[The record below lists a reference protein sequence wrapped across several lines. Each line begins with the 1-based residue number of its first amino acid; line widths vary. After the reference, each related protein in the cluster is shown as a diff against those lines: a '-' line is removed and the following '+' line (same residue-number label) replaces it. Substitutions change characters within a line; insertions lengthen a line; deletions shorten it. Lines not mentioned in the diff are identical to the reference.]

1 MPEILQQL
9 KWQDTVDILVVSFII
24 YRLFIAIRGTRAVQ
38 MIVGLFILIIVSFIS
53 EWGQLRA
60 INWILQNFW
69 TIWVLAVV
77 VLFQPEL
84 RRTLAEVGKH
94 RFFAAFHKIEKAT
107 LIEEIVRGAIILASR
122 KNGALIVFENETELQ
137 NYVEAGTTID
147 AQISRELLCSIF
159 NPKSPLHDGAVIIRN
174 GRIAAAGCFL
184 PLTMDQKVSKE
195 LGTRHRAALGITEET
210 DAVVIIIS
218 EETGSISIAMAGGIT
233 RDLDTISLRRNLQQI
248 FEPPQKE
255 PKKAK
260 LVTSKE
266 QV

>member
-1 MPEILQQL
+1 MPEILQQIR
-9 KWQDTVDILVVSFII
+9 WQDMVDILVVGFVI
-24 YRLFIAIRGTRAVQ
+24 YRLFIAIRGTRAVH
-38 MIVGLFILIIVSFIS
+38 MIAGLFILMVVSLVS
-53 EWGQLRA
+53 QWTQLRT

-94 RFFAAFHKIEKAT
+94 RFFTAFHRMEKAT
-107 LIEEIVRGAIILASR
+107 LIEEIVRAAVNMASR
-122 KNGALIVFENETELQ
+122 KIGALIVFESETKLQ

-147 AQISRELLCSIF
+147 AQVSRELLGSIF

-174 GRIAAAGCFL
+174 GRIAAASCFL
-184 PLTMDQKVSKE
+184 PLTLDQKISKE

-218 EETGSISIAMAGGIT
+218 EETGSISLALGGGIIQ
-233 RDLDTISLRRNLQQI
+233 DLDAISLRRNLQQI
-248 FEPPQKE
+248 FESQQQKTE
-255 PKKAK
+255 TGTG
-260 LVTSKE
+260 TSSGFIK
-266 QV
+266 

>member
-1 MPEILQQL
+1 MPEVLQQL
-9 KWQDTVDILVVSFII
+9 RWQDVVDILVVAFVI

-38 MIVGLFILIIVSFIS
+38 MIVGLFILMVVSFIS
-53 EWGQLRA
+53 QWAQLRS

-94 RFFAAFHKIEKAT
+94 RFFAAFHKVEKAT
-107 LIEEIVRGAIILASR
+107 LIEEIVRAAITLASR
-122 KNGALIVFENETELQ
+122 KIGALIVFENETKLQ

-147 AQISRELLCSIF
+147 AQVSRELLCSIF
-159 NPKSPLHDGAVIIRN
+159 NPKSPLHDGAVIIRD

-184 PLTMDQKVSKE
+184 PLSLDQKISKE
-195 LGTRHRAALGITEET
+195 FGTRHRAALGITEET

-218 EETGSISIAMAGGIT
+218 EETGSISLALGGGVI

-248 FEPPQKE
+248 FEPQ
-255 PKKAK
+255 PKQTKTAT
-260 LVTSKE
+260 LLTSQE
-266 QV
+266 QA